1 MPRFSLSPAASD
13 DDEEDYVLRK
23 PQNFIIA
30 AQADQADEE
39 DEEEVEPPHPIG
51 FGSPWGKTCWFGLDP
66 PPPRGT
72 GKLESSSSS
81 PGQCRYALDD
91 LDFVYSSDE
100 EEDLHGFH
108 VDTYV
113 QSYPPI
119 ASYIRSSTAST
130 PMLMRYHR
138 QCQLKQQ
145 QRDDGDD
152 IDDDIVQLS
161 ALLYAACVVD
171 NTKPPPQ
178 IILPPWSQT
187 SRKIQETMN
196 RERQRLQQEHLEAA
210 QGLKLLLQDAE
221 KQANIILLQRQ
232 KEEQEAQDF
241 LQQQQI
247 AQEARDLAEQEAYDA
262 AMAKKEQVQKQKRV
276 AQEEQNTK
284 LIEAKAKEAQKT
296 EYIQKAKKLVADL
309 IPMRQSVEPFE
320 TSKSVSKRRLQM
332 KKTVRGKVNTLNEDA
347 NKVREVAQEV
357 SQAVSQARSEDEQA
371 KQMLQLNQPNVSK
384 EMARGKR
391 YLVDL
396 LASNAMERV
405 QAESFNGTKGDGF
418 PLAAMLAM
426 ISTEQKELVPI
437 LAAHIYTVCPIAI
450 PALPTNLE
458 KDATEDALMS
468 SLGMQKDKKTG
479 EYESFPRFLA
489 RTEVSAGNIIHTL
502 PRKSASTNSDE
513 QRCLTAPLLS
523 SSIF

>member
-1 MPRFSLSPAASD
+1 MPRFSLSPAPSD

-23 PQNFIIA
+23 PQTFRSA
-30 AQADQADEE
+30 AHAPQADEEE
-39 DEEEVEPPHPIG
+39 DEEEEPPHPIG
-51 FGSPWGKTCWFGLDP
+51 FGSPWDKTSWFGLDP

-72 GKLESSSSS
+72 GRLETSKSS
-81 PGQCRYALDD
+81 PGQCRYGLDD

-100 EEDLHGFH
+100 EENLHGFH

-119 ASYIRSSTAST
+119 ASYIRYSTAPT

-138 QCQLKQQ
+138 QSQLKQPQ
-145 QRDDGDD
+145 QQTDDGDD
-152 IDDDIVQLS
+152 IDDDIDKLS

-178 IILPPWSQT
+178 IVFPPWSET

-196 RERQRLQQEHLEAA
+196 RERQRLEQEHLEAA
-210 QGLKLLLQDAE
+210 QGLKLLLQDVE
-221 KQANIILLQRQ
+221 RQANIILLQRQ
-232 KEEQEAQDF
+232 KEEQEAEGL
-241 LQQQQI
+241 LQQERI

-262 AMAKKEQVQKQKRV
+262 AMAKKDQLQKQKQV
-276 AQEEQNTK
+276 AQDEQNAK
-284 LIEAKAKEAQKT
+284 LKEAKAKEAQKT

-309 IPMRQSVEPFE
+309 VPIRQSVEPFE
-320 TSKSVSKRRLQM
+320 TSKNVSKRRLQM
-332 KKTVRGKVNTLNEDA
+332 KKIVRGKVNTLNEDA

-357 SQAVSQARSEDEQA
+357 SQAISQARSEDEQV
-371 KQMLQLNQPNVSK
+371 KQMLQQNQPNMSK

-426 ISTEQKELVPI
+426 ISTEQKELLPI
-437 LAAHIYTVCPIAI
+437 LTAHIYTVCPIAI

-458 KDATEDALMS
+458 KDASEDALMS

-489 RTEVSAGNIIHTL
+489 RTEVSAGNRIQ
-502 PRKSASTNSDE
+502 RKTFINE
-513 QRCLTAPLLS
+513 P
-523 SSIF
+523 